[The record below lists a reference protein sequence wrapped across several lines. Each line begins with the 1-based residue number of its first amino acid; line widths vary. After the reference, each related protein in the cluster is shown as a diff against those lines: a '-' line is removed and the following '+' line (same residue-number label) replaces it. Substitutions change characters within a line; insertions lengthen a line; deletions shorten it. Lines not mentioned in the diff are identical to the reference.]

1 VSGICHYVAVQR
13 IPEVWKNGVG
23 FQGIAKTLQSTGWSP
38 GRSQAGASSHRTNK
52 GRMRQVFEL
61 GGDVVAPALAHGL
74 MRLVAEGAGE
84 GDEAADAEL
93 RAQAANAYLRL
104 LAKPKLPDIL
114 LKVRLPAPAAGPCR
128 ASRQGVLQ
136 ACCAELLPRK

>member
-1 VSGICHYVAVQR
+1 
-13 IPEVWKNGVG
+13 
-23 FQGIAKTLQSTGWSP
+23 
-38 GRSQAGASSHRTNK
+38 
-52 GRMRQVFEL
+52 VFEL

-114 LKVRLPAPAAGPCR
+114 LKVRLHAGC
-128 ASRQGVLQ
+128 LHM
-136 ACCAELLPRK
+136 ACCRHAVESCCLRSQMP

>member
-1 VSGICHYVAVQR
+1 MCGDLLS
-13 IPEVWKNGVG
+13 
-23 FQGIAKTLQSTGWSP
+23 
-38 GRSQAGASSHRTNK
+38 
-52 GRMRQVFEL
+52 QVFEL

-93 RAQAANAYLRL
+93 RAQAATAYLRL

-114 LKVRLPAPAAGPCR
+114 LKARLSNCGACDALRACADTMHFNRPRRLPA
-128 ASRQGVLQ
+128 
-136 ACCAELLPRK
+136 

>member
-1 VSGICHYVAVQR
+1 MPTPVAL
-13 IPEVWKNGVG
+13 
-23 FQGIAKTLQSTGWSP
+23 TMCCTC
-38 GRSQAGASSHRTNK
+38 
-52 GRMRQVFEL
+52 QVFEL

-114 LKVRLPAPAAGPCR
+114 LKVRLHAPAAGR
-128 ASRQGVLQ
+128 AGRLGT
-136 ACCAELLPRK
+136 ACCRRAVGSCCPEY